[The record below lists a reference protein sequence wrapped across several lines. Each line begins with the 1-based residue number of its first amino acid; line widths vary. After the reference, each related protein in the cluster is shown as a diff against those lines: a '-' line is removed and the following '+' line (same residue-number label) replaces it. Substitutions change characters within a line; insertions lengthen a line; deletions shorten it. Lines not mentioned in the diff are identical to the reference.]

1 MTDKTIMVVDNPKLS
16 LDALLRALHMD
27 ETSDPDDLEEIKRMR
42 EEVLAIA
49 RPKALYGVVQIEKRD
64 KNGITADGVRFSSPL
79 VSQNLENTARMI
91 PFVVTCGAEAE
102 KWSQAYRNDPLTGF
116 WADTIKLLLLGEA
129 RQQLQQETA
138 KYFPSGKFSAMS
150 PGSLPAWPLPQQRP
164 LFDLLGGVT
173 QDIGVE
179 LTDSFLLLPSKSG
192 SGFFFS
198 AESHYENCK
207 YCPLLNCPNRRAA
220 FEKELEGTEEY
231 KQLFHS

>member
-16 LDALLRALHMD
+16 LEALLRALHMD

-207 YCPLLNCPNRRAA
+207 YCPLLDCPNRRAT

>member
-129 RQQLQQETA
+129 RQQLQQEMA

-207 YCPLLNCPNRRAA
+207 YCPLLDCPNRRAA
-220 FEKELEGTEEY
+220 CEKELEGTEEY